1 VPIAY
6 LDNIDLNWIE
16 LLRLR
21 LQNLATHPATPQ
33 PGWIYYNTTDNVV
46 YVRAASTWVDLFAG
60 LSGYT
65 DEQAQ
70 DAIGAAFAAGTR
82 TGITITYNDAANRFD
97 FAVTDSPLLGGQNGA
112 HYLARANHTGTQS
125 VSTLSDHNKTVHDAL
140 GIDAATVGGATAAQ
154 LRDRATHTGTQA
166 ITVSTLSAAARLVG
180 RVTAGAGAAEELTAA
195 QAKTL
200 LAIVPADVAGFD
212 TQVRTSRLD
221 QMAIPTADLNLNT
234 RKITGLADGTV
245 ATDAVTLGQLTGA
258 VQGQTWKDPV
268 RAATTANIT
277 LSGTQTI
284 DGIALVANDRVLV
297 KNQTAGAAN
306 GIYLV
311 QAGAWTRTVDMDTA
325 AEANN
330 ATVLVR
336 QGTVNSGDV
345 FTQTANIVTLG
356 TTVQTW
362 VQSGEG
368 NTLYGADG
376 TTIILTGTTFSVGT
390 VPIIAN
396 TSGTLTV
403 ARGGTGQTTLT
414 NNGVLLGAGTGNVAA
429 VTGTANQV
437 LRVPGGGG
445 APAFGAIDL
454 AQAAAITGTLALAN
468 GGTGATTAAAAR
480 TSLGAV
486 GKAVGSLTGGATSE
500 VLTHNLN
507 TRDVIVTIRNH
518 NSPWEEVMVANEATT
533 VNTVTIRAASAL
545 PAGYRWTVTG

>member
-33 PGWIYYNTTDNVV
+33 PGWMYYNTTDNVV

-70 DAIGAAFAAGTR
+70 DAIGAAFAAGTHV
-82 TGITITYNDAANRFD
+82 GLSITYDDASNRFN
-97 FAVTDSPLLGGQNGA
+97 FAVTDSPLLNGNNA
-112 HYLARANHTGTQS
+112 GFYLARANHTGTQS
-125 VSTLSDHNKTVHDAL
+125 VTTLSDHTKAVHDAL
-140 GIDAATVGGATAAQ
+140 GIDAATTGGATAAQ
-154 LRDRATHTGTQA
+154 LRDRSTHTGTQ
-166 ITVSTLSAAARLVG
+166 LAA
-180 RVTAGAGAAEELTAA
+180 T
-195 QAKTL
+195 
-200 LAIVPADVAGFD
+200 ISNFD

-234 RKITGLADGTV
+234 RKITGLADATV
-245 ATDAVTLGQLTGA
+245 ATDAVTFGQLTGA
-258 VQGQTWKDPV
+258 VQGQLWKDPV

-336 QGTVNSGDV
+336 QGTANSGDV

-376 TTIILTGTTFSVGT
+376 TTILLTGSTFSVGT
-390 VPIIAN
+390 ININ
-396 TSGTLTV
+396 TNTTGTLLP
-403 ARGGTGQTTLT
+403 AQGGTGQATYAIGDLLFASGATAMSRLA
-414 NNGVLLGAGTGNVAA
+414 GVATGNA
-429 VTGTANQV
+429 
-437 LRVPGGGG
+437 LISGGVGV
-445 APAFGAIDL
+445 APAWGKIGL
-454 AQAAAITGTLALAN
+454 TTHVSGTLPIAN
-468 GGTGATTAAAAR
+468 GGTNATTAAAAR
-480 TSLGAV
+480 TSLGAT

-533 VNTVTIRAASAL
+533 VNTVTIRAASNL
-545 PAGYRWTVTG
+545 PAGYRWTVAG